1 MSRSSRKTN
10 ICGITMAATEK
21 ADKQKA
27 NRAERH
33 KVKSAMALNREI
45 EVLPAKREVSNVW
58 AMAKDGK
65 TYFDAS
71 KNPKLMRK

>member
-1 MSRSSRKTN
+1 MSRSRRKTN
-10 ICGITMAATEK
+10 ICGITTAASEK

-33 KVKSAMALNREI
+33 KVKSAMVTKNEI
-45 EVLPAKREVSNVW
+45 EVLPTKRETSNVW

-65 TYFDAS
+65 IYFDAS

>member
-1 MSRSSRKTN
+1 MSRSRRKTN

-33 KVKSAMALNREI
+33 TVKSAMALNRE
-45 EVLPAKREVSNVW
+45 LKCCRQNAKSATSGLW
-58 AMAKDGK
+58 QKMAKLILTLQK
-65 TYFDAS
+65 IR
-71 KNPKLMRK
+71 N